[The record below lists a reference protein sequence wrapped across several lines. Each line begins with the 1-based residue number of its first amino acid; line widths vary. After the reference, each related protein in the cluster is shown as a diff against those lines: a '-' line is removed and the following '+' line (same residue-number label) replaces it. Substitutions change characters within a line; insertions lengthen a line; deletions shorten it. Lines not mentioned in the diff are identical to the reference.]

1 MYMMMVTEKVVGI
14 CQKKK
19 KMGAKEEDKVEEE
32 KKGKKQY
39 AEFGCSMKM
48 LSRPFWFV
56 ALSLLLP
63 SRTRP

>member
-1 MYMMMVTEKVVGI
+1 
-14 CQKKK
+14 
-19 KMGAKEEDKVEEE
+19 MGAKEEDEVKEE

-56 ALSLLLP
+56 VLSLLLL